1 MHSRAHEMVNQML
14 HSLEH
19 QGISKEVYLQ
29 ISGKTEHE
37 LSEEAEPEAAAA
49 LRREAVLAAV
59 VAAEQIEP
67 TDEQLTDAPR
77 RSPSETAQTRPSCSS
92 SCARNGRID
101 QLREDVATRQA
112 LELLVSDAKPIPSS
126 RPRRARRCGPPT
138 RTRAR
143 PLRPPESSGRPAAEL
158 PADRP
163 VGIAT
168 VGRIQ
173 LPDNKESSNM
183 SPLVPMVVEQTSRG
197 ERAFD
202 IYSRLLN
209 ERIIFL
215 GTPVDDQIAN
225 LIVAQLLHLESEDPD
240 KDISIYVNSP
250 GGSVY
255 AGLAIY
261 DTMQF
266 IKPDVQTIC
275 VGIAMSMGA
284 LLLAG
289 GAAGKRMALP
299 NAKILIHQVSSSF
312 QGQAT
317 DIEIHAREIIDIRRR
332 LDEIIAKHTGKE
344 LDAVKRDTERDYF
357 MSSDEAREYGI
368 IDRVISQH

>member
-1 MHSRAHEMVNQML
+1 
-14 HSLEH
+14 
-19 QGISKEVYLQ
+19 
-29 ISGKTEHE
+29 
-37 LSEEAEPEAAAA
+37 
-49 LRREAVLAAV
+49 
-59 VAAEQIEP
+59 
-67 TDEQLTDAPR
+67 
-77 RSPSETAQTRPSCSS
+77 
-92 SCARNGRID
+92 
-101 QLREDVATRQA
+101 
-112 LELLVSDAKPIPSS
+112 
-126 RPRRARRCGPPT
+126 
-138 RTRAR
+138 
-143 PLRPPESSGRPAAEL
+143 
-158 PADRP
+158 
-163 VGIAT
+163 
-168 VGRIQ
+168 
-173 LPDNKESSNM
+173 
-183 SPLVPMVVEQTSRG
+183 MVVEQTSRG

-240 KDISIYVNSP
+240 KDISLYINSP

-289 GAAGKRMALP
+289 GAHSKRMALP

-317 DIEIHAREIIDIRRR
+317 DIEIHANEIIEVRKL
-332 LDEIIAKHTGKE
+332 LDEIIAEHTGQDIDK
-344 LDAVKRDTERDYF
+344 VRQDTERDRF
-357 MSSDEAREYGI
+357 MTSEEAKEYGI